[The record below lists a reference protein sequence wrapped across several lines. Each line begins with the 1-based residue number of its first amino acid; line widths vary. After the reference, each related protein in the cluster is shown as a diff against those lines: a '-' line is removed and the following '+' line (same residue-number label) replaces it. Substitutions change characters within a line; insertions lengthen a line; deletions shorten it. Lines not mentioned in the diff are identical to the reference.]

1 MLRVILTV
9 VLLMLA
15 AACGFGFLASTEPGT
30 APMWKV
36 AYGVGGALF
45 VGVTVLIWLPH
56 SRRPDSNASG

>member
-30 APMWKV
+30 APIWKV
-36 AYGVGGALF
+36 AYGAGGALF
-45 VGVTVLIWLPH
+45 VGVAVLIWLP
-56 SRRPDSNASG
+56 REGTPDPNASG